1 MMNLRPLATALG
13 LSLSVCAGGALAQG
27 ASAPA
32 AAAAASSAASAAPSS
47 SPAKRDLAKRW
58 VALQQASLDAAA
70 RSIVEAPA
78 RQLLGAADPV
88 LRSKV
93 PADKRDAVAKQL
105 QDEARKY
112 ADDLTPVVR
121 KRAQELAQSQ
131 MLPAV
136 EEKYTEDELRQ
147 IVGFYE
153 SPAFKKLQQTQPPI
167 EQALGQKLLAG
178 IQPTVETK
186 AKALQATMAKIL
198 GVSPSPVGGGASAPA
213 GSGLKPSAPKKLGAP
228 SADKP

>member
-1 MMNLRPLATALG
+1 MMKLRPLATAYV
-13 LSLSVCAGGALAQG
+13 LSLSLGAGDALAQG

-32 AAAAASSAASAAPSS
+32 VAASAAPVS

-93 PADKRDAVAKQL
+93 PADKRDAMAKQL

-112 ADDLTPVVR
+112 ADDLTPIVR

-153 SPAFKKLQQTQPPI
+153 SPVFKKLQQTQPPI

-178 IQPTVETK
+178 VQPTVETK

-198 GVSPSPVGGGASAPA
+198 GVSPAPVGGGASAPA
-213 GSGLKPSAPKKLGAP
+213 GTGLKPSAPKKLGAP
-228 SADKP
+228 PADKP

>member
-1 MMNLRPLATALG
+1 MMNLRPLAAALA
-13 LSLSVCAGGALAQG
+13 LSLSAGAGSALAQG

-32 AAAAASSAASAAPSS
+32 AAASSTASAALS

-78 RQLLGAADPV
+78 RQLLTAADPV

-93 PADKRDAVAKQL
+93 SADKRDAVAKQL

-112 ADDLTPVVR
+112 ADSLTPVVR
-121 KRAQELAQSQ
+121 KRAQELAQTQ
-131 MLPAV
+131 MLAAV

-147 IVGFYE
+147 FVGFYE

-167 EQALGQKLLAG
+167 EQALGQALLAG

-213 GSGLKPSAPKKLGAP
+213 GTGLKPSAPKKLGAP
-228 SADKP
+228 AADKP

>member
-1 MMNLRPLATALG
+1 MRKLPPLATALALLLNVG
-13 LSLSVCAGGALAQG
+13 AGSALAQG
-27 ASAPA
+27 AVAPA
-32 AAAAASSAASAAPSS
+32 AAASAAPAAG
-47 SPAKRDLAKRW
+47 SPAKRDLARRW
-58 VALQQASLDAAA
+58 VALQQNSLDAAA

-78 RQLLGAADPV
+78 RQLLGAAEPV

-112 ADDLTPVVR
+112 ADELTPVVR

-131 MLPAV
+131 MLAAV

-147 IVGFYE
+147 VVGFYE
-153 SPAFKKLQQTQPPI
+153 SPVFKKLQQTQPPI

-178 IQPTVETK
+178 VQPTVETK

-198 GVSPSPVGGGASAPA
+198 GVSPAPVGGGASAPA

>member
-1 MMNLRPLATALG
+1 MMKLRSLATALA

-32 AAAAASSAASAAPSS
+32 AAASSAPASSA
-47 SPAKRDLAKRW
+47 AKRDLAKRW
-58 VALQQASLDAAA
+58 VALQQTSLDAAA

-93 PADKRDAVAKQL
+93 PADKREAVAKQL

-153 SPAFKKLQQTQPPI
+153 SPVFKKLQQTQPPI

-198 GVSPSPVGGGASAPA
+198 GVSPSPAGGGASAPA

-228 SADKP
+228 STDKP

>member
-1 MMNLRPLATALG
+1 MMKLLPLATALA
-13 LSLSVCAGGALAQG
+13 LSLSLCAGGALAQG

-32 AAAAASSAASAAPSS
+32 AAASAAPVSS
-47 SPAKRDLAKRW
+47 AAKRDLAKRW
-58 VALQQASLDAAA
+58 VALQQTSLDAAA

-93 PADKRDAVAKQL
+93 PADKRDAMAKQL

-153 SPAFKKLQQTQPPI
+153 SPVFKKLQQTQPPI

-178 IQPTVETK
+178 VQPTVETK

-198 GVSPSPVGGGASAPA
+198 GVSPAPVGGSASAPA
-213 GSGLKPSAPKKLGAP
+213 GTGLKPSAPKKLGAP
-228 SADKP
+228 TTDKP

>member
-1 MMNLRPLATALG
+1 MMNLRPLAAALA

-32 AAAAASSAASAAPSS
+32 AAASSAASAASNS

-93 PADKRDAVAKQL
+93 PADKREAVAKQL

-121 KRAQELAQSQ
+121 KRAQELAQTQ
-131 MLPAV
+131 MLAAV

-147 IVGFYE
+147 VVGFYE
-153 SPAFKKLQQTQPPI
+153 SPVFKKLQQTQPPI

-178 IQPTVETK
+178 VQPTVETK

-198 GVSPSPVGGGASAPA
+198 GVSPAPVGGGASAPA

-228 SADKP
+228 STDKP

>member
-1 MMNLRPLATALG
+1 MMKLLPLATALA
-13 LSLSVCAGGALAQG
+13 LSLSLCAGGALAQG

-32 AAAAASSAASAAPSS
+32 AADSAAPVSS
-47 SPAKRDLAKRW
+47 AAKRDLAKRW
-58 VALQQASLDAAA
+58 VALQQGSLDAAA

-93 PADKRDAVAKQL
+93 PADKREAVAKQL

-121 KRAQELAQSQ
+121 KRAQELAQTQ
-131 MLPAV
+131 MLAAV

-147 IVGFYE
+147 VVGFYE
-153 SPAFKKLQQTQPPI
+153 SPVFKKLQQTQPPI

-178 IQPTVETK
+178 VQPTVETK

-198 GVSPSPVGGGASAPA
+198 GVSPAPVGGSASVPA
-213 GSGLKPSAPKKLGAP
+213 GTGLKPSAPKKLGAP
-228 SADKP
+228 TTDKP